1 MICTI
6 LCAGGHTELSSFKL
20 IKKTFLD
27 IQPITLYPKFL
38 LHNPSFLKLEDMGA
52 LGSTADLAPEPCDLL
67 MCVHRN
73 PNHTNTD

>member
-1 MICTI
+1 MYNFVCSWPYRAQFIQI
-6 LCAGGHTELSSFKL
+6 N
-20 IKKTFLD
+20 KKTLLG

-52 LGSTADLAPEPCDLL
+52 LGSKVDLAPEPCDLL

-73 PNHTNTD
+73 PNQTNTD